1 MEEVIT
7 DEYSD
12 SHFYKKVL
20 KIGTPIVFAQL
31 MTSLLGL
38 IDTFMVADI
47 GTIAVSAVGASTSFT
62 FLLFMILFGFL
73 SGLSIFVAQ
82 YWGSKDIKS
91 IHKVYIIT
99 IVIGATISSIFFI
112 ISFFFPEFVIGLYN
126 NSGEVANSILLTE
139 YAVEYLGV
147 AAFSYFTMTISFT
160 ISMWMRNVEKVV
172 YPQII
177 AVLVVGLNTLL
188 NYALISGNLGF
199 NAYGVK
205 GAAIATLTSSSLGAI
220 LLIMYLVKSKEEV
233 FKIKFSIYKEIT
245 KDFLKKI
252 FEKALPVAINETMWG
267 LGMTVFLIAY
277 GFISIDSLASVH
289 VSNQVMG
296 LFWVFNAGIS
306 TACAIMIG
314 NKLGEN
320 KLELAK
326 KWGQMFT
333 KLTLITGLILGVILF
348 FLSSGIAEIFTNNL
362 GDITEAKRVIISE
375 NVTLILKVFSFYIP
389 IKFSNAL
396 QIIGTLRA
404 GGDTKFVLFA
414 ELGPLWLVGVPIA
427 FILSIC
433 TTLPLY
439 VIIALVNSEELIKF
453 FLVLGRFFQYK
464 WVRNLTLD

>member
-1 MEEVIT
+1 MIEVTT
-7 DEYSD
+7 DEFSD
-12 SHFYKKVL
+12 SHFYRKVL
-20 KIGTPIVFAQL
+20 KIGTPIVLAQL

-38 IDTFMVADI
+38 IDTFMVADL
-47 GTIAVSAVGASTSFT
+47 GTKAVTAVGASTSFT

-73 SGLSIFVAQ
+73 SGLSIFIAQ

-91 IHKVYIIT
+91 IHKVYLISL
-99 IVIGATISSIFFI
+99 VIGAVISTMFFI

-126 NSGEVANSILLTE
+126 NSGNAANRLMIE
-139 YAVEYLGV
+139 NYGVEYLHV

-160 ISMWMRNVEKVV
+160 ISMWMRNVEKVL

-177 AVLVVGLNTLL
+177 AIIVVILNTLL
-188 NYALISGNLGF
+188 NYALISGNFGF
-199 NAYGVK
+199 NAYGVE
-205 GAAIATLTSSSLGAI
+205 GAAIATLTSSGLGSL
-220 LLIMYLVKSKEEV
+220 LLIGYLFKSKEEV
-233 FKIKFSIYKEIT
+233 FKIKFRTMKEIT
-245 KDFLKKI
+245 KEFLRKI
-252 FEKALPVAINETMWG
+252 FSKALPVAINETMWG
-267 LGMTVFLIAY
+267 LGMTFFLMAY
-277 GFISIDSLASVH
+277 GYISTNSLASVH

-296 LFWVFNAGIS
+296 LFWVINAGIS

-314 NKLGEN
+314 NKLGED

-326 KWGQMFT
+326 KWGQKFT
-333 KLTLITGLILGVILF
+333 KLTLKAGVLFGIILF
-348 FLSSGIAEIFTNNL
+348 ILSGFIAEAFTNNL
-362 GDITEAKRVIISE
+362 GEITEEERAVILE

-414 ELGPLWLVGVPIA
+414 ELGPLWLVGVPLA
-427 FILSIC
+427 FILSIY

-439 VIIALVNSEELIKF
+439 MIIAIVNVEELIKF

-464 WVRNLTLD
+464 WVRNLTTT